1 MQKTRG
7 GSLKQSKQAQN
18 SYEVAFNKAAAVLR
32 ARDPDQVN
40 NTCGTSR
47 DESRIILPFFNQ
59 ELAIKLPKVE
69 FNPPTISLYE
79 QILILHYLTTFGKT
93 ATKGEYVSFKN
104 LPGASFY
111 NPTYRKRGPE
121 RILKAFGNNVE
132 KIVEASEVLGG
143 SRAEYGDVS
152 VKLDVFPKIK
162 AIVVLYR
169 SDDEFPPEANILYND
184 DIINYLPLED
194 IAVLSG
200 IIAGRLKKAVSI

>member
-1 MQKTRG
+1 
-7 GSLKQSKQAQN
+7 LKQSRQAQT
-18 SYEVAFNKAAAVLR
+18 SYEAAFNKAAAVLR
-32 ARDPDQVN
+32 AGDPDQVN
-40 NTCGTSR
+40 STCGTSR
-47 DESRIILPFFNQ
+47 DGSRIILPFFNR

-69 FNPPTISLYE
+69 FDPPTISLYE

-121 RILKAFGNNVE
+121 RILKVFGNNVE
-132 KIVEASEVLGG
+132 KIVEASAVLGG
-143 SRAEYGDVS
+143 SRTDYGDVS
-152 VKLDVFPKIK
+152 VKLHVFPKIK

-169 SDDEFPPEANILYND
+169 SDDEFPPEASILYND

-200 IIAGRLKKAVSI
+200 IIAGKLKKAASV